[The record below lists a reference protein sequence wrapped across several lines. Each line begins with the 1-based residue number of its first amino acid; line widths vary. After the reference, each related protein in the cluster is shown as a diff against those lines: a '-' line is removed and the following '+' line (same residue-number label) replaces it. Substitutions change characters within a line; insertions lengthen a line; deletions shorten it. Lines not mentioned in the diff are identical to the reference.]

1 MTDKRRKL
9 DEGQVVE
16 IIEIYAASGTT
27 YRQIAARYGVSA
39 QTISDIIRRKKWT
52 SVNAPSAAEMQALMP
67 RARGKAR
74 ALEIIDRYAA
84 GGVTQAE
91 LAAEYGLATQSVG
104 NIIAGKTWGGID
116 APRPAERRAAR
127 NAEIAARYAAGGVTQ
142 AELAAEYDLGLSTI
156 NRIIR
161 CSRAATAGAVPHR

>member
-16 IIEIYAASGTT
+16 IIEIYAADGTT

-52 SVNAPSAAEMQALMP
+52 RVNAPSAAEMQALMP

-91 LAAEYGLATQSVG
+91 LAAEYGMTKQNVG
-104 NIIAGKTWGGID
+104 KIITGKTWGEID
-116 APRPAERRAAR
+116 APPAAERRAAR
-127 NAEIAARYAAGGVTQ
+127 DAEIAARYAAGGVTQ
-142 AELAAEYDLGLSTI
+142 AELAAEYGMGISTI

-161 CSRAATAGAVPHR
+161 RSRAAMAGAVPHR

>member
-1 MTDKRRKL
+1 MTDRRRKL
-9 DEGQVVE
+9 GEGQAGE
-16 IIEIYAASGTT
+16 IIEIYAAAGAT
-27 YRQIAARYGVSA
+27 YWQVAARYGVTA

-52 SVNAPSAAEMQALMP
+52 RVNAPSAAEMQALMP

-91 LAAEYGLATQSVG
+91 LAAEY
-104 NIIAGKTWGGID
+104 
-116 APRPAERRAAR
+116 
-127 NAEIAARYAAGGVTQ
+127 
-142 AELAAEYDLGLSTI
+142 DLGLSTI